1 MATAEHRTAG
11 GAGKDSLAAA
21 ATDPLNDSARKELPR
36 YEGVVVR
43 RSCTHDWAA
52 LSMTT
57 SMDADPLCQTA
68 GTIDDHID
76 GRLGGT
82 IDDHIDGRRHCVSL
96 KVVVLLQQSENKFPT
111 QRNEKI

>member
-1 MATAEHRTAG
+1 MNTSMDDRE
-11 GAGKDSLAAA
+11 
-21 ATDPLNDSARKELPR
+21 
-36 YEGVVVR
+36 
-43 RSCTHDWAA
+43 A

-57 SMDADPLCQTA
+57 SMDAEPLCQTS